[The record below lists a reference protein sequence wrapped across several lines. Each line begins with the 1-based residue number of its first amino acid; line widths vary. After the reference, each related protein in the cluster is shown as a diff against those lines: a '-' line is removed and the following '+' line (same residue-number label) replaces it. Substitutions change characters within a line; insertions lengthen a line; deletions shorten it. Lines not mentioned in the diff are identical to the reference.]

1 MLSHPFCNETIE
13 SVLAERELG
22 YISAEGCGAGI
33 VFALPQI
40 VDASG
45 ARLLTMAVSNQLA
58 CSRAIL
64 PPYCGAAEETQ
75 FKLLELLHRSSFN
88 LPAMIEDQ
96 SS

>member
-1 MLSHPFCNETIE
+1 M
-13 SVLAERELG
+13 LAERELG

-64 PPYCGAAEETQ
+64 PPYCGAAEETIQ
-75 FKLLELLHRSSFN
+75 AVEALHRSPFN
-88 LPAMIEDQ
+88 LPAMIENQ
-96 SS
+96 FS